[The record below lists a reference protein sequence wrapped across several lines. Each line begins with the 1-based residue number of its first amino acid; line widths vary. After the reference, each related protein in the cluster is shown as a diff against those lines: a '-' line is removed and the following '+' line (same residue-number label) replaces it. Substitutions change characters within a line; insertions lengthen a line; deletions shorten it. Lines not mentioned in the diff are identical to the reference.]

1 MVSALLIG
9 LMTLALFLTPIGVPG
24 LWVMAGLLAL
34 GAWLGHV
41 GVFVLVICIL
51 LALTAELVEFWIVR
65 KLNLRYGGSRKAFWG
80 AIIGGTV
87 GVLVGM
93 PVPIVGSVIAGFV
106 GSFAGAAVATLY
118 ETQQIGVATRV
129 GWGVLLGRMWAAGV
143 KVSLGFV
150 ILVLGSASLLV

>member
-9 LMTLALFLTPIGVPG
+9 LMTVALFLTPLGVPG
-24 LWVMAGLLAL
+24 LWLMVGVLAL

-41 GVFVLVICIL
+41 GTLVLIACIL

-65 KLNLRYGGSRKAFWG
+65 RLNVRYGGSRKAFWG
-80 AIIGGTV
+80 AIIGGTI

-93 PVPIVGSVIAGFV
+93 PVPIIGSVIAGFI
-106 GSFAGAAVATLY
+106 GSFAGAAAATLY
-118 ETQQIGVATRV
+118 ETQQLGAATRV
-129 GWGVLLGRMWAAGV
+129 GWGVLIGRMWAAGV

>member
-24 LWVMAGLLAL
+24 LWVMVGLLAL

-41 GVFVLVICIL
+41 GTFVLIVCGV
-51 LALTAELVEFWIVR
+51 LALTAELVEFWIVK

-80 AIIGGTV
+80 AIIGGLV
-87 GVLVGM
+87 GVLVGL
-93 PVPIVGSVIAGFV
+93 PVPVIGSVIAGFV
-106 GSFAGAAVATLY
+106 GSFAGAAAATLY
-118 ETQQIGVATRV
+118 ETKQLGAATRV
-129 GWGVLLGRMWAAGV
+129 GWGVLMGRMWAAGV

-150 ILVLGSASLLV
+150 ILVLGAAALLV